1 MLVYQRVSHYVLITS
16 EESTWN
22 ANAFLSYGLKGSKKK
37 ATGLQK
43 YRPGDICN
51 RSYSRHFQTPVTE
64 TYLSQHS
71 WYTFQSTSQKQPW
84 DWHMVSTIHIHIQSH
99 IYLYIIH
106 IQSYIYIHMYVY
118 WRNRLHRFQSPE
130 RRNVVLLWR
139 IPGNGCRAFQVAPRS
154 RHPPWSLSVSLSY
167 YISWCIFRTYHD
179 LIYIYIHA
187 CIYIYTYIYI
197 HIIYFYIDIYMHIH
211 IHIRIC
217 ICVCMYMYIYMDL
230 MKVSILSSVV
240 ASHHLISWIC
250 IQSHSKPVKIQ
261 WQCLINHNIPTNIE
275 IIEICIT
282 HTHAHAHTHRHK
294 HTLTRIYIYII
305 I

>member
-1 MLVYQRVSHYVLITS
+1 MVIFNSYVSLPEGKSLRFDHIWGKHMKCQCFPQLRL
-16 EESTWN
+16 EG
-22 ANAFLSYGLKGSKKK
+22 FKKK

-99 IYLYIIH
+99 IYIIIH
-106 IQSYIYIHMYVY
+106 IQSYMYIHMYVY

-179 LIYIYIHA
+179 LIYIYIYTRMHIHIY
-187 CIYIYTYIYI
+187 IYIYTYNIFLHR
-197 HIIYFYIDIYMHIH
+197 HI
-211 IHIRIC
+211 
-217 ICVCMYMYIYMDL
+217 
-230 MKVSILSSVV
+230 
-240 ASHHLISWIC
+240 
-250 IQSHSKPVKIQ
+250 
-261 WQCLINHNIPTNIE
+261 
-275 IIEICIT
+275 
-282 HTHAHAHTHRHK
+282 HAHTH
-294 HTLTRIYIYII
+294 TYTYMYMCMYVYVYIYGPDESIYLI
-305 I
+305 

>member
-99 IYLYIIH
+99 IYIYILYIYNH
-106 IQSYIYIHMYVY
+106 
-118 WRNRLHRFQSPE
+118 
-130 RRNVVLLWR
+130 
-139 IPGNGCRAFQVAPRS
+139 
-154 RHPPWSLSVSLSY
+154 
-167 YISWCIFRTYHD
+167 
-179 LIYIYIHA
+179 IYIYTHVCILTQSTPSFPITWTSQRRAVVKNSWQWVPSLPGGSMVTTSTMIFVRFIIVLYLMMYLPNVPWSDIYIYTRMHIHIY
-187 CIYIYTYIYI
+187 IYIYTYNIFLHR
-197 HIIYFYIDIYMHIH
+197 HI
-211 IHIRIC
+211 
-217 ICVCMYMYIYMDL
+217 
-230 MKVSILSSVV
+230 
-240 ASHHLISWIC
+240 
-250 IQSHSKPVKIQ
+250 
-261 WQCLINHNIPTNIE
+261 
-275 IIEICIT
+275 
-282 HTHAHAHTHRHK
+282 HAHTH
-294 HTLTRIYIYII
+294 TYTYMYMCMYVYVYIYIYIWTWWKYLSYLA
-305 I
+305 